1 LRHNGRGNIRKADGR
16 QGMSIDRKQAAEAL
30 SDIEAIAHRVRQSQF
45 YRTSS
50 LLLVMWGVL
59 VAAGYV
65 VSQFLPHRAGYAWVT
80 VYVAG
85 IVGSFVLSA
94 FEYARSRVRAFDS
107 RMFAAFVLFVAFG
120 LLWTLGMAHFTP
132 RQLSAFWPTYFMLAY
147 GIAGLWIGPA
157 FVAIALSIS
166 ALTFAGY
173 VWSGPWFDLWMALVD
188 GGGLI
193 LGGLWMRRD

>member
-1 LRHNGRGNIRKADGR
+1 MTN
-16 QGMSIDRKQAAEAL
+16 IDRKQAAEAL

-59 VAAGYV
+59 VAIGYV
-65 VSQFLPHRAGYAWVT
+65 VAYVRPHGAGYGWLA
-80 VYVAG
+80 VYVLG
-85 IVGSFVLSA
+85 IAGSFVVSA
-94 FEYARSRVRAFDS
+94 FEYTRSRVRAFDG
-107 RMFAAFVLFVAFG
+107 RMFAAFLLFVGFG
-120 LLWTLGMAHFTP
+120 LLWTLGLAHFTP

-157 FVAIALSIS
+157 FVGIALSIIS
-166 ALTFAGY
+166 LTLVGY
-173 VWSGPWFDLWMALVD
+173 VWSGPWFDLWMAFVN

>member
-1 LRHNGRGNIRKADGR
+1 
-16 QGMSIDRKQAAEAL
+16 MTIDRKQAAEAL
-30 SDIEAIAHRVRQSQF
+30 SDIEAIARRVRQSQF

-59 VAAGYV
+59 VAIGYLI
-65 VSQFLPHRAGYAWVT
+65 SYAMPHSTGYAWVT

-85 IVGSFVLSA
+85 IAGSFVVSA
-94 FEYARSRVRAFDS
+94 FEYARSRVRAFDG
-107 RMFAAFVLFVAFG
+107 RMLAAFALFVGFG
-120 LLWTLGMAHFTP
+120 LLWTQGLAHFTP

-147 GIAGLWIGPA
+147 GIAGVWIGPA
-157 FVAIALSIS
+157 FIVIAASIV
-166 ALTFAGY
+166 ALTLAGY
-173 VWSGPWFDLWMALVD
+173 AWSGPWFDLWMALVN

>member
-1 LRHNGRGNIRKADGR
+1 
-16 QGMSIDRKQAAEAL
+16 MTSIDRKQAADAL
-30 SDIEAIAHRVRQSQF
+30 SDVEAIAHRVHQSRF

-50 LLLVMWGVL
+50 LLLILWGAL
-59 VAAGYV
+59 VVVGYI
-65 VSQFLPHRAGYAWVT
+65 VSYVQPRSAGYAWAA

-85 IVGSFVLSA
+85 IAGSFAVSA
-94 FEYARSRVRAFDS
+94 FAYARSRVRAFDA
-107 RMFAAFVLFVAFG
+107 RMFTAFVMFVGFG
-120 LLWTLGMAHFTP
+120 LLWTLGLSHFTP

-157 FVAIALSIS
+157 FVAIALSIIS
-166 ALTFAGY
+166 LTLVGY
-173 VWSGPWFDLWMALVD
+173 VWSGPWFDLWMALVN